1 MSVLL
6 KCVRFYFCQL
16 LIIVSLPGRVNGQN
30 YQIIKGYTV
39 WASSRLWEDEVPR
52 SLIQCAVVCK
62 QTERCCCVVLTSST
76 GKCSYY
82 DWFKDDSL
90 PLWVVDGDADD
101 KMILVKPVPG
111 KILSR
116 RYTRGV
122 KP

>member
-6 KCVRFYFCQL
+6 KYVCFYFCQL

-30 YQIIKGYTV
+30 YQIIKGYKF
-39 WASSRLWEDEVPR
+39 WESSRLWEDEAPR

-62 QTERCCCVVLTSST
+62 QTERCCCVMLTSST

-82 DWFKDDSL
+82 DWFKDDSVHL
-90 PLWVVDGDADD
+90 RVDEGDADD
-101 KMILVKPVPG
+101 TVILVKPVPG

-116 RYTRGV
+116 RYTRV
-122 KP
+122 VDP